1 MKYFKKIKPG
11 NNRGITLV
19 WMALFMLPLVMMF
32 AGLALDISYM
42 YLAKNELQVA
52 ADAAALAGVPKLTG
66 ETDNT
71 TLNPNV
77 LIQETARQ
85 ETWKFA
91 CKNTAANYPS
101 RSPVYLA
108 NTTGDC
114 ENSNTLTA
122 NQLNGGNVVDGDIV
136 VGNWIKDNSGINC
149 ATGWET
155 AGSGFFCRANGSTGL
170 SINAVKVVARR
181 TGAAAVPGIKS
192 GGNAASVFWGQIFRL
207 LDTTGSGWS
216 GWSLMS
222 ARASA
227 IATQN
232 VPYIAPLPICLP
244 SCSLQTPSI
253 TAWGYDDNQPDDP
266 FPACPEPDTDSIL
279 CSDINLP
286 PGSGNSNS
294 TDTPVTPPGLA
305 FYLASSNQ
313 AECDPKKPGLA
324 WTNFKTNECNV
335 NPACDMPNKNEVEPY
350 ILGQK
355 TLDPKAIC
363 NKNICTTNGN
373 IHPLLNTFEGEFIK
387 NKTNHVVNGGV
398 VVNGWRV
405 FVPIVSNETCG
416 VPQQTCPGAQG
427 GQANPYFVERFAE
440 VIVTQ
445 VMTTGKQGIR
455 IVGLSPSADLTDT
468 FQCKEGGNMNIKT
481 ITRKVTGIGCQDC
494 ALPLAGTGLSA
505 RLVK

>member
-19 WMALFMLPLVMMF
+19 WMALFMLPLVIMF

-42 YLAKNELQVA
+42 YFVKNQLQVG

-77 LIQETARQ
+77 LIQEAARQ

-91 CKNTAANYPS
+91 CKNSAAGSPNIFLVTNTPSDCNTPPAAASLNAAN
-101 RSPVYLA
+101 A
-108 NTTGDC
+108 DG
-114 ENSNTLTA
+114 
-122 NQLNGGNVVDGDIV
+122 GDIV
-136 VGNWIKDNSGINC
+136 VGHWTTDTPPAGVVC
-149 ATGWET
+149 ET
-155 AGSGFFCRANGSTGL
+155 AGAGVFCRATGSTGL
-170 SINAVKVVARR
+170 GINAVKAVATR
-181 TGAAAVPGIKS
+181 TGATPGMPAVR
-192 GGNAASVFWGQIFRL
+192 VFWGQIFRMIGG
-207 LDTTGSGWS
+207 D
-216 GWSLMS
+216 WSLMS

-232 VPYIAPLPICLP
+232 VPYIAPIPICLP
-244 SCSLQTPSI
+244 SCDLQTPSI

-279 CSDINLP
+279 CTDINLP

-294 TDTPVTPPGLA
+294 TDTPVTPPGQA

-355 TLDPKAIC
+355 TVDPKAIC

-387 NKTNHVVNGGV
+387 NKTNHVVSGV
-398 VVNGWRV
+398 VVNGWKV
-405 FVPIVSNETCG
+405 FVPIVSNISCG
-416 VPQQTCPGAQG
+416 APQQTCPGAQG

-468 FQCKEGGNMNIKT
+468 FQCKEQGNMNIKT